1 MIDSIKREAERRSI
15 TRLCHFTPSRNL
27 VHILTGEIGILAT
40 KHLQKNERSVFTQ
53 TDLERLD
60 RHEGYICCSIQYPNA
75 WYFDKAKSKDIL
87 FKDWVVLFINP
98 KYLWMSDTR
107 FCPRN
112 AASGYGRGIVEGE
125 HGFKAIF
132 ADAVPGA
139 YGKIRERSPNHLP
152 CCPTDDQAE
161 VLIPDKI
168 GIFDILAI
176 AVPTETQAKNEAV
189 RLDILGISEDKY
201 KFIVAPD
208 LFKKYN
214 LSNLIR
220 SGKRPDETPWKV
232 REEP

>member
-27 VHILTGEIGILAT
+27 VHILTGETGILAT

-98 KYLWMSDTR
+98 KYLWMSGTR

-125 HGFKAIF
+125 QGFKAIF
-132 ADAVPGA
+132 TDAIPGA
-139 YGKIRERSPNHLP
+139 YGKTRERSPNHLP

-161 VLIPDKI
+161 VLIPDQI
-168 GIFDILAI
+168 GISDILAI
-176 AVPTETQAKNEAV
+176 AVPSETQAKNEAV
-189 RLDILGISEDKY
+189 RLDILGIPEDKY
-201 KFIVAPD
+201 KFVVAPD
-208 LFKKYN
+208 LFDKYK
-214 LSNLIR
+214 LSDLIR
-220 SGKRPDETPWKV
+220 SGKRPDETP
-232 REEP
+232 